1 VHRLDRLFASAGG
14 RVDRESLG
22 EFSLRGDVAVKELQE
37 MYGLEM
43 AAGQSHVTLGEL
55 FENPLQDAPEVGDR
69 LPLGSATLVVRELE
83 HGRVVRVGLQFEDL
97 GGAETERAPATR
109 LERLLGFKQRPWKS
123 SLPESAR
130 DT

>member
-1 VHRLDRLFASAGG
+1 VESIGFVNVLLLLGALLIVAGIFSSLIAS
-14 RVDRESLG
+14 
-22 EFSLRGDVAVKELQE
+22 
-37 MYGLEM
+37 
-43 AAGQSHVTLGEL
+43 
-55 FENPLQDAPEVGDR
+55 R

-97 GGAETERAPATR
+97 GGAQTERAPDTR
-109 LERLLGFKQRPWKS
+109 LERLLGLKQRPWKS